1 MTLISNACLYSATPV
16 SGWIVV
22 NPVDLSNGL
31 TAFQNAETGPN
42 LNKYASARAEGTIT
56 WQDSPST
63 NESFEV
69 SNGLG
74 KVIIGEGPRV
84 IKVA

>member
-1 MTLISNACLYSATPV
+1 
-16 SGWIVV
+16 
-22 NPVDLSNGL
+22 
-31 TAFQNAETGPN
+31 